1 VEGQKDGLFIEGK
14 VRMVGVNRW
23 AVHARVDPTWANP
36 GTPHRYLLRCAL
48 PFPARRLQV
57 QPVYLL
63 PLGSRARSAAGGNAR
78 DETYRHHHLFTPFS
92 SCLRDMAGLENGD
105 GLLYT

>member
-1 VEGQKDGLFIEGK
+1 MEGK

-63 PLGSRARSAAGGNAR
+63 PPGEHTESAMGRMAR
-78 DETYRHHHLFTPFS
+78 DHDCAGRHNMPLSFFWPS
-92 SCLRDMAGLENGD
+92 L
-105 GLLYT
+105 

>member
-1 VEGQKDGLFIEGK
+1 MIWEGVEGQKDGLFVEGK
-14 VRMVGVNRW
+14 VRMVDVKRW

-36 GTPHRYLLRCAL
+36 GPPHRCLLRCAL

-63 PLGSRARSAAGGNAR
+63 PLGSRARSGAGGNAR
-78 DETYRHHHLFTPFS
+78 DETYQHQHVLTSLS
-92 SCLRDMAGLENGD
+92 SCIRAMAGL
-105 GLLYT
+105 